1 VRPLSSALPAP
12 DRVLLGPADVADD
25 ELAAFAAAGLG
36 VRHATV
42 LTSSATVFPYDRP
55 RAAIAR
61 FALDLLDDTTP
72 STRPSRARQPSAPV
86 PGTCRKTPWP
96 MP

>member
-1 VRPLSSALPAP
+1 MPPLSPALPAP
-12 DRVLLGPADVADD
+12 RRALLGPADVEDD

-55 RAAIAR
+55 AITTAGR
-61 FALDLLDDTTP
+61 YLLTGTQISGRCGP
-72 STRPSRARQPSAPV
+72 PGVKSPGSR
-86 PGTCRKTPWP
+86 
-96 MP
+96 